1 MQHLIHF
8 PVSDLVSCSEWNELR
23 AAMKNNLVSSDC
35 MLAVSLLLID
45 NFVWYTSIKIFIHVG
60 MKRERNKAEH
70 VFPIP
75 ALHPGYN
82 K

>member
-60 MKRERNKAEH
+60 MKRERNKAEN